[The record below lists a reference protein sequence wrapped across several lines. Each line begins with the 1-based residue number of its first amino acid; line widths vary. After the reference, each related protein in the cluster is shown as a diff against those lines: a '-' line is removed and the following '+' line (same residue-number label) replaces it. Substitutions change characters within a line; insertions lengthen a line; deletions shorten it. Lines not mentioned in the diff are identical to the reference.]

1 MEIFGI
7 AETAVYRKV
16 TVSFPFVEQT
26 LVKIVQIVCSQRY
39 GEIGYV
45 LSDNLGE
52 FANQPNVNICL
63 QIKPGLPHFL
73 ICLQGQPMQ
82 ILKPI
87 SKPHRSAEIGGR

>member
-1 MEIFGI
+1 M
-7 AETAVYRKV
+7 YRKV

-45 LSDNLGE
+45 LSDNLGD

-63 QIKPGLPHFL
+63 QKKTRFAPLPDMKVNQCKYSSRFRNL
-73 ICLQGQPMQ
+73 IEAL
-82 ILKPI
+82 
-87 SKPHRSAEIGGR
+87 R

>member
-1 MEIFGI
+1 M
-7 AETAVYRKV
+7 YRKV

-52 FANQPNVNICL
+52 FAN
-63 QIKPGLPHFL
+63 
-73 ICLQGQPMQ
+73 
-82 ILKPI
+82 
-87 SKPHRSAEIGGR
+87 